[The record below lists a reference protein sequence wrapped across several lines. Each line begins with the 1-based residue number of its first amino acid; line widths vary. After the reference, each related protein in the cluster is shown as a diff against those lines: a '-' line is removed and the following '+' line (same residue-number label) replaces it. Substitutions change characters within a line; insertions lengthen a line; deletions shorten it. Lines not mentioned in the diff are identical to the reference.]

1 VGIAAPSRLFS
12 PFPLVGEGGEATG
25 LGLVICRQLAEA
37 MGGTIELESE
47 LGVGTT
53 VRVHLALTPAQ
64 SPPTDAGGQLAR
76 RPLPTRED
84 AEREGSVL
92 LLVEDHPV
100 NREILTRQLE
110 VLGFVTDTAGDA
122 EEAAAKFT
130 NAHYGLVFCDLL
142 LPTADGY
149 ELTRRLRELE
159 HSHGRGRTPIV
170 ALTASAIRGERE
182 RCREA
187 GMDDLVVKPATPATM
202 AATLR
207 RWLPH
212 VAWPPAFD
220 PEILDELTLGDER
233 MREDVVTRYLQT
245 LKQDL
250 DALRSALD
258 EGVVALVRR
267 RAHQIAGAGRMVG
280 AHAVAERAAR
290 LEHAAEPHLERLT
303 AELHA
308 IYSLS

>member
-1 VGIAAPSRLFS
+1 
-12 PFPLVGEGGEATG
+12 
-25 LGLVICRQLAEA
+25 
-37 MGGTIELESE
+37 
-47 LGVGTT
+47 
-53 VRVHLALTPAQ
+53 
-64 SPPTDAGGQLAR
+64 
-76 RPLPTRED
+76 
-84 AEREGSVL
+84 
-92 LLVEDHPV
+92 
-100 NREILTRQLE
+100 

-122 EEAAAKFT
+122 EEAIAKFT
-130 NAHYGLVFCDLL
+130 GVHYGLVFCDLL

-170 ALTASAIRGERE
+170 ALTASAVRGERE

-233 MREDVVTRYLQT
+233 VREDVVTRYLHM
-245 LKQDL
+245 LKHDL

-258 EGVVALVRR
+258 EGDIALVRR
-267 RAHQIAGAGRMVG
+267 RAHQIAGASRMVG

-290 LEHAAEPHLERLT
+290 LEQAGEDELAAL
-303 AELHA
+303 AEQLF
-308 IYSLS
+308 